1 VRAPCGALTVRRAP
15 RLLLG
20 AMHTQTLLRFLAL
33 VAFAL
38 SSALHAQTTATGTVT
53 GRVTD
58 AATKLALA
66 GARVAV
72 GGTGAET
79 FTNAAGDFTLPNV
92 PAGARTLAV
101 SYVGYPEIAQAVD
114 VRAGATA
121 TADIVFGRD
130 AVRMDAFV
138 ISGSLVGQAR
148 AINQQRAAETLSNL
162 VAADEIGRFP
172 DQNAAESM
180 QRIPGVALYRD
191 QGEGRFIVVR
201 GIRPD
206 LNTVQLN
213 GVSVA
218 TPDRGNRT
226 LPLDVIPSD
235 ALGAVEIAKVATPD
249 KEMDGLGGRV
259 DLKTRSAF
267 DLNQRDLQFSAQGQ
281 YNDLRDRL
289 SSKFNG
295 TYSDVFNGG
304 TLAVIFAP
312 TWQDRRMGSDNF
324 EVGGAWTLRAVPG
337 APGQTAFFNNDINY
351 RAYDLTR
358 TRYGAN
364 GAVEFKPDRQSLYF
378 VRGLYSRF
386 QDSEIRQITTI
397 PFSEGTLTAL
407 TPNSATVTEVRR
419 EAKQLRVR
427 AKEQEVFN
435 VSAGGELTRGN
446 WQFDGRAAYSEGQED
461 RPEASTIFRKS
472 TRGTSWSYSFASGL
486 YDPVVRQL
494 GGTSI
499 SDPASFNEFNRLR
512 NSPATGSETE
522 INIGGNAR
530 HTFTLADA
538 KPAFVKFGAQFRA
551 KEKKQEVEQINYAAL
566 PSYTF
571 ASLAEPQS
579 ASDYG
584 FLTGPRLSAATFTRV
599 FIDNKGAFT
608 GTRDVIT
615 SLQSD
620 WKTNEDVSALYAMGG
635 VTLDRIKLAA
645 GARYERTE
653 FETKGNSI
661 RTVGTAITAT
671 PASRGRDYDH
681 FLPGVYFTGNL
692 SRQTVVRAAW
702 SNTLSRPQYAQSSLS
717 RSVNDDT
724 RLVTASNPDLKPLT
738 AMNWDASIE
747 HYFASLG
754 TVSAAVF
761 RKEIKNFTYQRTL
774 PGADAATGYDLSTF
788 VNGDQGRI
796 TGLELAYQ
804 QQFTFL
810 PAPFD
815 GLGVFANYTIASSSG
830 TFPSR
835 PGEKLPFIGQS
846 RRIGN
851 LALTWEKNG
860 LFVRAALN
868 FRTPRLREDEPLGAT
883 AAEDRYVDD
892 FAQLDFTAS
901 YKLGRNWELF
911 GEVLNANNA
920 PFRVYFAKDVSRFV
934 QFEEYGVS
942 ANFGVRWRL

>member
-1 VRAPCGALTVRRAP
+1 MFSCFSLSRLAHRGTRPGRLAIAIILTLA
-15 RLLLG
+15 G
-20 AMHTQTLLRFLAL
+20 TLSLA
-33 VAFAL
+33 
-38 SSALHAQTTATGTVT
+38 AQSTGTLA
-53 GRVTD
+53 GRITD
-58 AATKLALA
+58 AQAKLALG
-66 GARVAV
+66 GARVSVV
-72 GGTGAET
+72 GTALQTFADQGGEYVLFNVPTGAQ
-79 FTNAAGDFTLPNV
+79 
-92 PAGARTLAV
+92 AV
-101 SYVGYPEIAQAVD
+101 EFGYVGYADARQNVTVTANGTTKLDFAFGAD
-114 VRAGATA
+114 V
-121 TADIVFGRD
+121 
-130 AVRMDAFV
+130 VRMEQFV
-138 ISGSLVGQAR
+138 ISGSVVGSAR
-148 AINQQRAAETLSNL
+148 AINRQRAADTLTSF
-162 VAADEIGRFP
+162 VAADDIGRFP

-206 LNTVQLN
+206 LNTVQVN

-235 ALGAVEIAKVATPD
+235 ALGAVEVAKVATPD

-281 YNDLRDRL
+281 YNLLRDRL

-304 TLAVIFAP
+304 TLGVIFAP

-324 EVGGAWTLRAVPG
+324 EVGGPWTLRAIPG

-364 GAVEFKPDRQSLYF
+364 GAVEFKPGPNSLLF

-386 QDSEIRQITTI
+386 KDAEIRQITTI

-407 TPNSATVTEVRR
+407 TPLSATVTEVRR
-419 EAKQLRVR
+419 ESKQLRVR
-427 AKEQEVFN
+427 AKIQDLYN
-435 VSAGGELTRGN
+435 VTAGGELTRGT
-446 WQFDGRAAYSEGQED
+446 WQFDGRAAYSEGRED
-461 RPEASTIFRKS
+461 RPEHATIFRKAA
-472 TRGTSWSYSFASGL
+472 RGTSWSYSFASGV
-486 YDPVVRQL
+486 YDPVVTQL
-494 GGTSI
+494 GGTPI
-499 SDPASFNEFNRLR
+499 SDPASFTEFNRLR
-512 NSPATGSETE
+512 ASPATGSEKE
-522 INIGGNAR
+522 VNLGANAR
-530 HTFTLADA
+530 NSFTLADA
-538 KPAFVKFGAQFRA
+538 RPAYVKFGAQFRA
-551 KEKKQEVEQINYAAL
+551 KEKEQEVEQVNYAAL
-566 PSYTF
+566 PGYSF
-571 ASLAEPQS
+571 AALAETQR

-608 GTRDVIT
+608 GTRDVVT

-620 WKTNEDVSALYAMGG
+620 WVTTEDVSALYAMAG
-635 VTLDRIKLAA
+635 VTLGKLNFAA
-645 GARYERTE
+645 GARYERTR
-653 FETKGNSI
+653 FETKGNS
-661 RTVGTAITAT
+661 VKTAGASLTAT
-671 PASRGRDYDH
+671 PAARGRDYDH
-681 FLPGVYFTGNL
+681 FLPGAYVTANL
-692 SRQTVVRAAW
+692 SRQTVARAAW
-702 SNTLSRPQYAQSSLS
+702 TNTLSRPQYAQAALS
-717 RSVNDDT
+717 RNVNDDS
-724 RLVTASNPDLKPLT
+724 RLVSSSNPDLKPLT

-754 TVSAAVF
+754 SVSAAVF
-761 RKEIKNFTYQRTL
+761 HKEIRNFTYQRTL

-788 VNGDQGRI
+788 VNGNKGHV

-804 QQFTFL
+804 QQFRFL
-810 PAPFD
+810 PAPLD
-815 GLGVFANYTIASSSG
+815 GFGVFANYTVTTSSA

-868 FRTPRLREDEPLGAT
+868 FRTPRLREDEPLGAS
-883 AAEDRYVDD
+883 AADDRYVDD

-901 YKLGRNWELF
+901 YKLGRNWEVF
-911 GEVLNANNA
+911 GEVLNATNA
-920 PFRVYFAKDVSRFV
+920 PFRVHFAREAVRFV

-942 ANFGVRWRL
+942 ANFGVRWKL

>member
-1 VRAPCGALTVRRAP
+1 MHLKPSSLRRASYGFVAGAL
-15 RLLLG
+15 L
-20 AMHTQTLLRFLAL
+20 FLFGH
-33 VAFAL
+33 V
-38 SSALHAQTTATGTVT
+38 LHAQGTGTIS

-58 AATKLALA
+58 AQTKLALS
-66 GARVAV
+66 GARVTVSGTSLQTFADQ
-72 GGTGAET
+72 GGDYAL
-79 FTNAAGDFTLPNV
+79 FNV
-92 PAGARTLAV
+92 PVGPQALEFA
-101 SYVGYPEIAQAVD
+101 YVGYPEARQAVT
-114 VRAGATA
+114 VTTAGTTTLNYA
-121 TADIVFGRD
+121 FGSG
-130 AVRMDAFV
+130 VVSMEKFV
-138 ISGSLVGQAR
+138 IEGTAVGSAR
-148 AINQQRAAETLSNL
+148 AINQQRAADTLTNMI
-162 VAADEIGRFP
+162 AADDIGRFP

-226 LPLDVIPSD
+226 LPLDVLPSD

-267 DLNQRDLQFSAQGQ
+267 DLSQRQLQFSAQGQ

-295 TYSDVFNGG
+295 TYADLYNDG
-304 TLAVIFAP
+304 TVGVIFSP
-312 TWQDRRMGSDNF
+312 TWQNRRMGSDNF
-324 EVGGAWTLRAVPG
+324 EVGGAWTLRPVPG

-364 GAVEFKPDRQSLYF
+364 GAIEFKPDRESLFF

-427 AKEQEVFN
+427 SKIQDLYN
-435 VSAGGELTRGN
+435 VSGGADLTRGN
-446 WQFDGRAAYSEGQED
+446 WQFDGRAAYSEGQEE

-472 TRGTSWSYSFASGL
+472 TRGTSWSYSFANGIYS
-486 YDPVVRQL
+486 PVVTQL
-494 GGTSI
+494 GGNPI

-522 INIGGNAR
+522 FNIGANAR
-530 HTFTLADA
+530 NNFTLAGA
-538 KPAFVKFGAQFRA
+538 RPAFVKFGAQLRM
-551 KEKKQEVEQINYAAL
+551 KEKKQEVEQLNYAAL

-571 ASLAEPQS
+571 AALAEPQT

-584 FLTGPRLSAATFTRV
+584 FLTGPRLSAATFTRT
-599 FIDNKGAFT
+599 FIDNKGAFVA
-608 GTRDVIT
+608 TRDVIT

-620 WKTNEDVSALYAMGG
+620 WTSHEDISALYAIGG
-635 VTLDRIKLAA
+635 VTLDRINLSA
-645 GARYERTE
+645 GARFERTE

-661 RTVGTAITAT
+661 KTTGTIITAT
-671 PASRGRDYDH
+671 PATRSRDYDN
-681 FLPGVYFTGNL
+681 FLPGVYFTYNL
-692 SRQTVVRAAW
+692 SRKTVVRAAW
-702 SNTLSRPQYAQSSLS
+702 SNTLSRPVYAQSSLS
-717 RSVNDDT
+717 RSVNDDA
-724 RLVTASNPDLKPLT
+724 RLVTESNPNLKPLT
-738 AMNWDASIE
+738 STNWDASIE

-754 TVSAAVF
+754 SISASVF
-761 RKEIKNFTYQRTL
+761 KKEIKNFTYQRTV

-788 VNGDQGRI
+788 VNGNQGKI

-804 QQFTFL
+804 QQFNFL

-815 GLGVFANYTIASSSG
+815 GLGFLANYTLSKSSA

-835 PGEKLPFIGQS
+835 PGEKLAFIGQS
-846 RRIGN
+846 KRIGN
-851 LALTWEKNG
+851 VALTYEKNG
-860 LFVRAALN
+860 FFIRAALN
-868 FRTPRLREDEPLGAT
+868 FRSPRLREDEPLGAS
-883 AAEDRYVDD
+883 AAEDRYVDY

-901 YKLGRNWELF
+901 YKITRNWEVF

-920 PFRVYFAKDVSRFV
+920 PFRVHFSESNGRFI
-934 QFEEYGVS
+934 QFEEYGIS
-942 ANFGVRWRL
+942 ANFGVRWKL